1 LEGWSTVST
10 APDQIVGEMLRVM
23 LEENGVVAMIQPEDV
38 ISFLGVSSIPCR
50 IMVPDE
56 QLEVARQLVAEFEQ
70 SDTDWEDEEPDDGV
84 EEEKEPDD
92 IS

>member
-1 LEGWSTVST
+1 MEGWSTVST

-50 IMVPDE
+50 ILVPVE
-56 QLEVARQLVAEFEQ
+56 QYEVARQLVDEFEQ
-70 SDTDWEDEEPDDGV
+70 ADTDWEGEEDDEL